1 MASDPNLEMAQL
13 WISHLC
19 HELVNPVGAL
29 NNGIELI
36 EDGEAGDL
44 QQEALDLIA
53 LSGRVVASR
62 LRFFRL
68 AYGRSGN
75 AQGFSLSDARKAV
88 IDYFVTEKTTK
99 LEWPESALPACVAGS
114 AQLLMNV
121 SVLAASALPRG
132 GIVRVTL
139 SAGQRHLAAMIE
151 ATGAP
156 ARLDL
161 PVLSAARGLSQA
173 IDYHNAHAMM
183 CARLA
188 GNLGERLEIVE
199 TDGLVQISAALPL
212 DHEP

>member
-1 MASDPNLEMAQL
+1 MTSDPDLEMAQL

-44 QQEALDLIA
+44 QQEALDLIG
-53 LSGRVVASR
+53 LSGRVVATR

-75 AQGFSLSDARKAV
+75 AQDFNLSDARNAV
-88 IDYFVTEKTTK
+88 IDYFSTEGGTK
-99 LEWPESALPACVAGS
+99 LDWPAGQAPACVAGS
-114 AQLLMNV
+114 AQLLMNLT
-121 SVLAASALPRG
+121 VLAASALPRG

-139 SAGQRHLAAMIE
+139 SPGQRQLGAMVE
-151 ATGAP
+151 AVGSP

-161 PVLSAARGLSQA
+161 PVLNAARGLSQV
-173 IDYHNAHAMM
+173 IDYHAAHALM
-183 CARLA
+183 CASLA
-188 GNLGERLEIVE
+188 GHVGERLEIVE
-199 TDGLVQISAALPL
+199 TDGLVRISAALPL
-212 DHEP
+212 AHAP